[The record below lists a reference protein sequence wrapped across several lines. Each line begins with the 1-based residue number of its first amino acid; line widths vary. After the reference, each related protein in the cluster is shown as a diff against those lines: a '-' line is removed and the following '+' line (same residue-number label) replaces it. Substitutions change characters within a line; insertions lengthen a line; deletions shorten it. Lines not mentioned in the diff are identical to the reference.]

1 MCVRTQAGRMLV
13 KSLKAGDVRVETNA
27 FRETGCFDF
36 SRDVNVSW
44 SRSAKSW
51 MEWRGREKRRKGEE
65 SWVTTRREN
74 FLRGNLFR
82 ITTHG
87 WQIREALS
95 RETRWQMLTRKRS
108 NNMHPPA
115 LSRLSRRNAK
125 FHPRFRQSAS
135 SRGDVPTWHPNK
147 GEETID
153 KSVGETLEN

>member
-65 SWVTTRREN
+65 SWVTTWREN

-125 FHPRFRQSAS
+125 FQPKFCQSAS

>member
-51 MEWRGREKRRKGEE
+51 MEWRGKEKRRKGEE

-125 FHPRFRQSAS
+125 FQPKFRQSAS
-135 SRGDVPTWHPNK
+135 SRGDVPTWHLNK

>member
-51 MEWRGREKRRKGEE
+51 MEWRGREKRKKGEE
-65 SWVTTRREN
+65 SWVTTLREN

-125 FHPRFRQSAS
+125 FQPKFRQSAS

-153 KSVGETLEN
+153 KSVETLEN